1 MYTKR
6 AFALLLACF
15 LPAGLALAAPRDL
28 PQPHAWAPPARYNHA
43 PRGPMVVREYPRHK
57 VGEICGMLTK
67 VRADGCAMPN
77 WRGKCIV
84 YMPPRS
90 SLSPARWAALLRHE
104 RGHCNGWPAHHPR

>member
-28 PQPHAWAPPARYNHA
+28 PQPHAWAPPARYDHT
-43 PRGPMVVREYPRHK
+43 PRRPMVVREYPRHK

-67 VRADGCAMPN
+67 VRADGCALPD
-77 WRGKCIV
+77 WRGTCIV
-84 YMPPRS
+84 YMPPRA
-90 SLSPARWAALLRHE
+90 SLSPARWTALLRHE